1 MKPLM
6 AIAGVSPDT
15 GFTKEQIFSLFSNV
29 EEFLPINKQL
39 LVLIQE
45 RINSWDD
52 NQLLGDIFLK
62 LVRSIYHLPSTT
74 TTSCILPSYLLHVHS
89 MMTLHRRHSSR
100 PTTVTA
106 TTTSEQSRS

>member
-62 LVRSIYHLPSTT
+62 LVRSIYHLPPPLLAAFFHH
-74 TTSCILPSYLLHVHS
+74 TSY
-89 MMTLHRRHSSR
+89 TF
-100 PTTVTA
+100 T
-106 TTTSEQSRS
+106 Q